1 MKKNNTTRK
10 QLFVVIKKT
19 RAFAK
24 KTEITT
30 HSRQNTAT
38 ANGTASSYPN
48 APSAGLDNI
57 RLPAPQASQPG
68 APASAASQQTPP
80 ATPPAA
86 TVPPLPKFN
95 KPHAEAAAA
104 PSAPPAQPST
114 ASAPQPS
121 LPSPAPAPVAAASTA
136 EPEAAQEP
144 TTPPFA
150 PDYAAVGNQLSKL
163 MSGMAAPLSRLA
175 GTVPGLLSS
184 ASKSIAQAAK
194 DKPSVATSKPTP
206 VESKA
211 TVPTVNTAEAKPI
224 EVKPIEVDVKVN
236 AVTPASSSAASTP
249 AAMPLAGNS
258 TASSPK
264 PIATVTWNPAT
275 TISSLRRNAGN
286 ASTKYCARAVVDAI
300 RAGGTRIEG
309 ANAKDL
315 GPKLIAAGFTD
326 IFSMPR
332 PSSEYDRSNLLP
344 GDVVVLEGFNQDE
357 RKGIKKD
364 HPYGHAAM
372 YDGSKWISD
381 FHQPGFYPGDD
392 YRKALP
398 GYTIY
403 RMVATQAQIN
413 AINASQSG
421 ESAPQTPV
429 AMPSVPATRP
439 AQPSVPVSR
448 PAPQAVRPSALASR
462 PAPQAVQP
470 SVPASRPAPQVV
482 QPSVPASRPAPQAVR
497 PSVPAS
503 RPAIAESLP
512 TASGGSNSQSEPTE
526 SVSAQG
532 NSRQIP
538 TVLKGKVTYDAEGRE
553 ERGQYFSR
561 QIHYPESKDPS
572 VAAKTGVTIGRG
584 YDMGERTQAQV
595 YNDLI
600 AAGIPASQASRISA
614 AAGKKGINA
623 KIFVNN
629 NKDIGEITTE
639 QQIKLFNNIYPAY
652 ESRAQLRYKEKT
664 KGMRNVTKW
673 EDLNPAIRDIL
684 VDIVYQG
691 FQGKQAMP
699 AASQNN
705 IDQFI
710 TFLNNNEE
718 YQRYEKGRHRV
729 AYLQKEKNRINRN

>member
-19 RAFAK
+19 RSFAK

-38 ANGTASSYPN
+38 TSGTASSYPN

-57 RLPAPQASQPG
+57 RLPAPQAGLSG
-68 APASAASQQTPP
+68 APVPAASQPTPP
-80 ATPPAA
+80 AAPPAA

-150 PDYAAVGNQLSKL
+150 PDFAAVGNQLNKL

-175 GTVPGLLSS
+175 GTIPGLLSS

-258 TASSPK
+258 KASSPK

-315 GPKLIAAGFTD
+315 GPKLIAAGFKS

-344 GDVVVLEGFNQDE
+344 GDVVVLEGFNKDE

-364 HPYGHAAM
+364 HTFGHAAM

-381 FHQPGFYPGDD
+381 FHQPGFYPGED

-429 AMPSVPATRP
+429 AAPAVPVTRPVTQATRSPTSAPVARPATPAARP
-439 AQPSVPVSR
+439 SMPVSR
-448 PAPQAVRPSALASR
+448 PAPQP
-462 PAPQAVQP
+462 VQP
-470 SVPASRPAPQVV
+470 SVPASRIA
-482 QPSVPASRPAPQAVR
+482 VPTPRTTASR
-497 PSVPAS
+497 S
-503 RPAIAESLP
+503 
-512 TASGGSNSQSEPTE
+512 TQSENKPISSDQDFLNEFNIDISFLRVSEGMKTE
-526 SVSAQG
+526 GYVPLNKDG
-532 NSRQIP
+532 TPVENS
-538 TVLKGKVTYDAEGRE
+538 
-553 ERGQYFSR
+553 
-561 QIHYPESKDPS
+561 
-572 VAAKTGVTIGRG
+572 GVTIG
-584 YDMGERTQAQV
+584 MGIDLGQRKAE
-595 YNDLI
+595 DLI
-600 AAGIPASQASRISA
+600 RDGVPGNIVEKLKPYMRLKKTDAIQKIREMPLRLTSNEASILS
-614 AAGKKGINA
+614 
-623 KIFVNN
+623 
-629 NKDIGEITTE
+629 
-639 QQIKLFNNIYPAY
+639 NIYIQKSIQSLETEFDSESKGVKFSQLPANTRTMILDLAHQY
-652 ESRAQLRYKEKT
+652 GNLKLKT
-664 KGMRNVTKW
+664 PKAWGFIINQQW
-673 EDLNPAIRDIL
+673 EELVRELNNFHDKYPTRRGREAKLIEDDLN
-684 VDIVYQG
+684 
-691 FQGKQAMP
+691 
-699 AASQNN
+699 N
-705 IDQFI
+705 
-710 TFLNNNEE
+710 
-718 YQRYEKGRHRV
+718 GR
-729 AYLQKEKNRINRN
+729 I

>member
-1 MKKNNTTRK
+1 
-10 QLFVVIKKT
+10 
-19 RAFAK
+19 
-24 KTEITT
+24 
-30 HSRQNTAT
+30 
-38 ANGTASSYPN
+38 
-48 APSAGLDNI
+48 
-57 RLPAPQASQPG
+57 
-68 APASAASQQTPP
+68 
-80 ATPPAA
+80 
-86 TVPPLPKFN
+86 
-95 KPHAEAAAA
+95 
-104 PSAPPAQPST
+104 
-114 ASAPQPS
+114 
-121 LPSPAPAPVAAASTA
+121 
-136 EPEAAQEP
+136 
-144 TTPPFA
+144 
-150 PDYAAVGNQLSKL
+150 
-163 MSGMAAPLSRLA
+163 MSGMTAPLARLA

-194 DKPSVATSKPTP
+194 DKPSVAASKPTP

-211 TVPTVNTAEAKPI
+211 IAPTVNTAEAKPI

-236 AVTPASSSAASTP
+236 AVTPASSSATPTP
-249 AAMPLAGNS
+249 AAMPLAGNA

-300 RAGGTRIEG
+300 QAGGTKIER
-309 ANAKDL
+309 APAAKDL
-315 GPKLIAAGFTD
+315 GSKLIAAGFTAV
-326 IFSMPR
+326 FSMPR
-332 PSSEYDRSNLLP
+332 PSREYDRSKLLP
-344 GDVVVLEGFNQDE
+344 GDIVVLEGFNQDE

-364 HPYGHAAM
+364 HTFGHAAM

-413 AINASQSG
+413 AINASQRG

-439 AQPSVPVSR
+439 APQSVRPSMPTSRPAQQAVQPSVPVSR
-448 PAPQAVRPSALASR
+448 PAQQAVRPSMPASR
-462 PAPQAVQP
+462 PAQQAVQPPMPASRPAQQAVQP
-470 SVPASRPAPQVV
+470 SVPASRPAQ
-482 QPSVPASRPAPQAVR
+482 QSVR
-497 PSVPAS
+497 PSMPAS
-503 RPAIAESLP
+503 LPEIAELRP
-512 TASGGSNSQSEPTE
+512 TTSAGINSQSEPTE

-532 NSRQIP
+532 NSRHTP
-538 TVLKGKVTYDAEGRE
+538 TVLKGKVTYDAEGSE

-561 QIHYPESKDPS
+561 QIHYPESNDPS

-600 AAGIPASQASRISA
+600 AAGIPTSRASRISA

-623 KIFVNN
+623 KRFVNSN
-629 NKDIGEITTE
+629 QDIGEITTE
-639 QQIKLFNNIYPAY
+639 QQINLFNNIYPAY

-664 KGMRNVTKW
+664 KGMSNVTKW

-691 FQGKQAMP
+691 YEGQTAMP
-699 AASQNN
+699 AASKNN
-705 IDQFI
+705 FDQLI
-710 TFLNNNEE
+710 TLLKTNDK
-718 YQRYEKGRHRV
+718 YKKDEKNRHR
-729 AYLQKEKNRINRN
+729 APYLQKEKDRINKN